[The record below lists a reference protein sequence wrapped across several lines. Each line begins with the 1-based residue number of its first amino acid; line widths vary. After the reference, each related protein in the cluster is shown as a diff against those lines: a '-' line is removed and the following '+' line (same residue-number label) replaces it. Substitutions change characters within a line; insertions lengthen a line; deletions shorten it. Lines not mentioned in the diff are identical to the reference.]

1 MVRNYG
7 GVVHCLESK
16 YSWTKKMHL
25 YAGFK
30 NIEKRTIGEKRTFV
44 IKYRNSGYHQPQHRK
59 LFLFDYH
66 SSNMSMPP
74 YSL

>member
-1 MVRNYG
+1 MGVLFIVWNQNTVRI
-7 GVVHCLESK
+7 
-16 YSWTKKMHL
+16 KKMHL

-74 YSL
+74 YLL